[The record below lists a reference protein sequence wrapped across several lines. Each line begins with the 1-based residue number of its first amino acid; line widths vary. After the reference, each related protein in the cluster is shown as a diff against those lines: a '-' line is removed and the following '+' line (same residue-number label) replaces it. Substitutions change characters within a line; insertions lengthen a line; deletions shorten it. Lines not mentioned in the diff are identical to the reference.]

1 MSIDKTG
8 VGAMF
13 DAIAWRYD
21 FLNHFLTLGIDNLWR
36 NKAVS
41 LISSSEGSTFLDVA
55 TGTGDLAVTLVRKKK
70 PVKVFGIDISEG
82 MLRFGQKKMAKLGLE
97 SMVTLQQEDC
107 EALSFS
113 DNSFEAVTVGFGI
126 RNFLHP
132 EKGLAEMHR
141 VLKPN
146 GEVII
151 LEFSRPDSK
160 FLCRLFDLYFCY
172 VLPLI
177 GKLFSKHSSAY
188 TYLPDSVKEFPYGEG
203 FAQLMRNAGFNAVEY
218 HPLTFG
224 VATVYKGTKRTK

>member
-1 MSIDKTG
+1 MALDKSG
-8 VGAMF
+8 VGDMF

-41 LISSSEGSTFLDVA
+41 LITAPKGSSFLDVA
-55 TGTGDLAVTLVRKKK
+55 TGTGDLAVTLVRKKAPK
-70 PVKVFGIDISEG
+70 KVFGIDISEG
-82 MLRFGQKKMAKLGLE
+82 MLSFGRKKMEKLGLSE
-97 SMVTLQQEDC
+97 MVTLTQEDC
-107 EALSFS
+107 EALSFTEG
-113 DNSFEAVTVGFGI
+113 SFEAVTVGFGI

-132 EKGLAEMHR
+132 DKGLSEMYR
-141 VLKPN
+141 VLKPG
-146 GEVII
+146 GEAII
-151 LEFSRPDSK
+151 LEFSRPKSK
-160 FLCRLFDLYFCY
+160 LLCKLFDMYFCY

-203 FAQLMRNAGFNAVEY
+203 FAQLMREAGFTAVEY

-224 VATVYKGTKRTK
+224 IATVYKGVK

>member
-1 MSIDKTG
+1 MTIDKSG
-8 VGAMF
+8 VGGMF

-41 LISSSEGSTFLDVA
+41 LITAPEGSTFLDVA

-82 MLRFGQKKMAKLGLE
+82 MLSFGRKKMEKLGL
-97 SMVTLQQEDC
+97 SQQVTLTQEDC
-107 EALSFS
+107 EALSFAEG
-113 DNSFEAVTVGFGI
+113 SFEAVTVGFGI

-132 EKGLAEMHR
+132 DKGLSEMHR
-141 VLKPN
+141 VLKPG
-146 GEVII
+146 GEAII
-151 LEFSRPDSK
+151 LEFSRPKSK
-160 FLCRLFDLYFCY
+160 LLCKLFDMYFCY

-177 GKLFSKHSSAY
+177 GKLLSKHSSAY
-188 TYLPDSVKEFPYGEG
+188 TYLPDSVKEFPYGEN
-203 FAQLMRNAGFNAVEY
+203 FAKLMREAGFTAVEY

-224 VATVYKGTKRTK
+224 VATVYKGVK